1 MPVSDPITDCTFD
14 RLVILNRESLNRP
27 QIAGEVLSY
36 GFEGPQNF
44 LRPFSNFLDSEIEYH
59 TTLPLTI
66 NSYRIISL
74 RIANT
79 HKITAVQCRYQRSWD
94 LAKQAGIWIREAGI

>member
-1 MPVSDPITDCTFD
+1 M
-14 RLVILNRESLNRP
+14 
-27 QIAGEVLSY
+27 
-36 GFEGPQNF
+36 
-44 LRPFSNFLDSEIEYH
+44 DSEIEYP

-79 HKITAVQCRYQRSWD
+79 HKTTAVHYRYQRSWD
-94 LAKQAGIWIREAGI
+94 LAKQAGIWIRDAGIWPDKLGFGSEKLGFSQPSWDLGQKSWDLANQAGIWVREAGI